1 MVVTLRPGADSGR
14 HEFCPDRLDWYQIK
28 AWSVSH
34 STLSW
39 GTTFRALSPTDRINA
54 KDVRTPWE
62 DARHGRI
69 ELKMSGTVKGLIGDD
84 NKENRNY

>member
-1 MVVTLRPGADSGR
+1 MIGFPQKYTEGKHLFWYFSKSLIFEGKPFQMVVTLGHGADSGT
-14 HEFCPDRLDWYQIK
+14 D
-28 AWSVSH
+28 
-34 STLSW
+34 
-39 GTTFRALSPTDRINA
+39 TDRINA